1 VKVAGGTRVSSRGSL
16 LCWSSVVRPTG
27 LLGLVW
33 SASAAGGRW
42 GLRRAELL
50 LHAGR
55 RELRSHGACFH
66 SAHAWEHEHFWSEV
80 RRNRSPNRVA
90 CEDSKAHY

>member
-1 VKVAGGTRVSSRGSL
+1 MKVAGGTRVSSRGSL

-42 GLRRAELL
+42 ELRRAELL

-55 RELRSHGACFH
+55 RELRSHGAFSLCSRLGTRAFL
-66 SAHAWEHEHFWSEV
+66 V
-80 RRNRSPNRVA
+80 GSP
-90 CEDSKAHY
+90 